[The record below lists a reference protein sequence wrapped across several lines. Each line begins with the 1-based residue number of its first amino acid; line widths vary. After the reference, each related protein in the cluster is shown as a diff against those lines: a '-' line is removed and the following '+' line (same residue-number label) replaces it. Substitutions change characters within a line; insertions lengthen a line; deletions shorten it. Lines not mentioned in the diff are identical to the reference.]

1 MAHGK
6 SVKKP
11 DVARGLSEEW
21 ENMQDT
27 SKVSAGTM
35 GNFRLQ
41 VQERL
46 CDTGIVQGKVSRM
59 TSPMRQKGD
68 GFATTAK

>member
-1 MAHGK
+1 MEMIQKEKDFSGLVAHGK

-11 DVARGLSEEW
+11 DVAHGLSEEG

-35 GNFRLQ
+35 CNFRLLSS
-41 VQERL
+41 R
-46 CDTGIVQGKVSRM
+46 KV
-59 TSPMRQKGD
+59 K
-68 GFATTAK
+68 